1 MSEISAM
8 DEDEASV
15 AEQTPNLMPNACQYS
30 TQEDV
35 SKELEHWIHL
45 NNERTNLRLF
55 HNAVEHMELNWRR
68 QLSSFELT
76 CLEWLYV
83 KSVLAMWQKEAFQ
96 KAFDYLKRPVNPS
109 DIHIILKQLKSISS
123 FHDVETELPKQGSEL
138 QIWCDGG
145 CPYFQLIVQQEE
157 LFKHAPRF
165 AILVPCY
172 FNNFKIPCIK
182 EIFFRCWQ
190 DVVED
195 KTNGEDHRKV
205 ISTLNVFL
213 AKAIENQKLQDIM
226 EENISEEMLTRDKAN
241 DDWPQWF
248 STFCEKIQESFQPD
262 SNEESSIPD
271 WFKNFKEAAEEIG
284 KNKWT
289 LRFTSI
295 IKEVFKLYLLPK
307 TTVDVKRD
315 NGRQIIFVYGN
326 VVFLSKVIDKMK
338 DSRRSDVQE
347 IRIVGLSSVHVDCD
361 LNNDIWHGINVGL
374 DTDKIIVDGEVSW
387 NLSGQHIVQQN
398 AGERRNELLPMF
410 DNVTICMCNSVE
422 YTNAII
428 NYANFFSISMLHDVG
443 EPRQP
448 GESGGNVHIICNE
461 MINAKQWTIVSDGGD
476 GSAAHK
482 WSKEEFNE
490 AFPSMSIFET
500 GVSNKETIATTLQNI
515 LPDSALKKF
524 KEEDNFCIRGP
535 MADFNDI
542 MISLFSSPKDR
553 HSLIFFQ
560 GR

>member
-1 MSEISAM
+1 
-8 DEDEASV
+8 
-15 AEQTPNLMPNACQYS
+15 MPNACQYS

-284 KNKWT
+284 KDKWT

-295 IKEVFKLYLLPK
+295 IKEVFKLYLLLK

-410 DNVTICMCNSVE
+410 DNVTICMCTSVE

-428 NYANFFSISMLHDVG
+428 N
-443 EPRQP
+443 
-448 GESGGNVHIICNE
+448 
-461 MINAKQWTIVSDGGD
+461 
-476 GSAAHK
+476 
-482 WSKEEFNE
+482 
-490 AFPSMSIFET
+490 
-500 GVSNKETIATTLQNI
+500 
-515 LPDSALKKF
+515 
-524 KEEDNFCIRGP
+524 
-535 MADFNDI
+535 
-542 MISLFSSPKDR
+542 
-553 HSLIFFQ
+553 
-560 GR
+560 